1 MLAGEDKPSI
11 SSKAFLRS
19 VRNVRKGILTRSK
32 IIMMLSEKACTV
44 DQLAEEIKLSKSS
57 VRRHL
62 RNMLAEGIVD
72 KMKYHGKTLWK
83 LSGYGQM
90 TIEEAMS

>member
-1 MLAGEDKPSI
+1 
-11 SSKAFLRS
+11 
-19 VRNVRKGILTRSK
+19 
-32 IIMMLSEKACTV
+32 MMLSEKACTV